1 MSKRKN
7 LKPRDID
14 EELDKASG
22 PRDIGNPMPRKLTRP
37 NPGEVRAEKEERQKR
52 IGPEYPGQKE

>member
-7 LKPRDID
+7 LKPSDV
-14 EELDKASG
+14 EEEIEKGKA
-22 PRDIGNPMPRKLTRP
+22 PRDVNPKSRRLTNP
-37 NPGEVRAEKEERQKR
+37 NPGKVRAEKEEKQKR

>member
-14 EELDKASG
+14 EEIEKNQA
-22 PRDIGNPMPRKLTRP
+22 PRDINPPARKLTNP
-37 NPGEVRAEKEERQKR
+37 NPGQKRAEKEEKQKR